1 MPGISS
7 TLAASLDIM
16 DRFEQAHWIVKAV
29 MILLVVM
36 FVIAAILT
44 AAMSLQYLNG
54 ELPCPLCLLERVAML
69 GVCFGIMLNFRRG
82 FSYQNTGF
90 SLLFAI
96 FLLVVSVRQT
106 LLDIYPRPGHAYI
119 GSAIF
124 GIHMPIWSVII
135 ALSLL
140 VSFAIKLAI
149 LGGDEYLRSA
159 AVSEFPALEKT
170 ADILGACVI
179 AICLINLVSVVLQ
192 CGLGEC
198 HTFGYKLLQ

>member
-1 MPGISS
+1 MTIGKTI
-7 TLAASLDIM
+7 
-16 DRFEQAHWIVKAV
+16 
-29 MILLVVM
+29 
-36 FVIAAILT
+36 T
-44 AAMSLQYLNG
+44 AAMTLQYVKG

-96 FLLVVSVRQT
+96 VLLVISVRQS
-106 LLDIYPRPGHAYI
+106 LLDIYPRPGHEYI

-124 GIHMPIWSVII
+124 GIHMPVWSIII
-135 ALSLL
+135 ALALL
-140 VSFAIKLAI
+140 IAYAIKLAI
-149 LGGDEYLRSA
+149 LGGDEYLREA
-159 AVSEFPALEKT
+159 DVSEFPAIRRI
-170 ADILGACVI
+170 ADILSIYVI

-192 CGLGEC
+192 CGFGEC

>member
-1 MPGISS
+1 MMTASDKPM
-7 TLAASLDIM
+7 TAQRLLA
-16 DRFEQAHWIVKAV
+16 
-29 MILLVVM
+29 LLNYTYLLLVM
-36 FVIAAILT
+36 FVIAGILT
-44 AAMSLQYLNG
+44 AAMTLQYVKG

-96 FLLVVSVRQT
+96 VLLVISVRQS
-106 LLDIYPRPGHAYI
+106 LLDIYPRPGHEYI

-124 GIHMPIWSVII
+124 GIHMPVWSIII
-135 ALSLL
+135 ALALL
-140 VSFAIKLAI
+140 IAYAIKLAI
-149 LGGDEYLRSA
+149 LGGDEYLREA
-159 AVSEFPALEKT
+159 DVSEFPAIRRI
-170 ADILGACVI
+170 ADILSIYVI

-192 CGLGEC
+192 CGFGEC

>member
-1 MPGISS
+1 MTASDKPM
-7 TLAASLDIM
+7 TAQRLLA
-16 DRFEQAHWIVKAV
+16 
-29 MILLVVM
+29 LLNYTYLLLVM
-36 FVIAAILT
+36 FVIAGILT
-44 AAMSLQYLNG
+44 AAMTLQYVNG

-96 FLLVVSVRQT
+96 VLLVIAVRQS
-106 LLDIYPRPGHAYI
+106 LLDIYPRPGHEYI

-124 GIHMPIWSVII
+124 GIHMPVWSIII
-135 ALSLL
+135 ALALL
-140 VSFAIKLAI
+140 IAYAIKLAI
-149 LGGDEYLRSA
+149 LGGDEYLREA
-159 AVSEFPALEKT
+159 DVSEFPAISRI
-170 ADILGACVI
+170 ADILSIYVI

-192 CGLGEC
+192 CGFGEC

>member
-1 MPGISS
+1 MTASDKPM
-7 TLAASLDIM
+7 TAQRLLA
-16 DRFEQAHWIVKAV
+16 
-29 MILLVVM
+29 LLNYTYLLLVM
-36 FVIAAILT
+36 FVIAGILT
-44 AAMSLQYLNG
+44 AAMTLQYVNG

-96 FLLVVSVRQT
+96 LLLVVSVRQS
-106 LLDIYPRPGHAYI
+106 LLDIYPRPGHEYI

-124 GIHMPIWSVII
+124 GIHMPVWSIII
-135 ALSLL
+135 ALALL
-140 VSFAIKLAI
+140 IAYAIKLAI
-149 LGGDEYLRSA
+149 LGDDEYLRKA
-159 AVSEFPALEKT
+159 DISEFPAIRRI
-170 ADILGACVI
+170 ADILSIYVI

-192 CGLGEC
+192 CGFGEC

>member
-1 MPGISS
+1 MMIGSDKPM
-7 TLAASLDIM
+7 TAQRLLA
-16 DRFEQAHWIVKAV
+16 
-29 MILLVVM
+29 LLNYTYLLLVM
-36 FVIAAILT
+36 FVIAGILT
-44 AAMSLQYLNG
+44 AAMTLQYVNG

-96 FLLVVSVRQT
+96 VLLVISVRQS
-106 LLDIYPRPGHAYI
+106 LLDIYPRPGHEYI

-124 GIHMPIWSVII
+124 GIHMPVWSIII
-135 ALSLL
+135 ALALL
-140 VSFAIKLAI
+140 TAYAIKLAI
-149 LGGDEYLRSA
+149 LGDDEYLREA
-159 AVSEFPALEKT
+159 DVSEFPAIRRI
-170 ADILGACVI
+170 ADILSIYVI

-192 CGLGEC
+192 CGFGEC